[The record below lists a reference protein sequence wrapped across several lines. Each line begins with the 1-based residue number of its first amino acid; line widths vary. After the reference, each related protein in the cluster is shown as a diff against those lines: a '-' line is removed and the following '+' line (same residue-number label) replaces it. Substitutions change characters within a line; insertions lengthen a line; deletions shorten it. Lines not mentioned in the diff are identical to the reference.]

1 MWGIFSVLWTA
12 DTPFVTSH
20 ESFNTAFS
28 FGEKRRKRKS
38 LAKRKAPKE
47 RVSLSAESEGAPRP
61 PPRKLLKKFDQNF
74 IQLTKVVT

>member
-1 MWGIFSVLWTA
+1 
-12 DTPFVTSH
+12 
-20 ESFNTAFS
+20 
-28 FGEKRRKRKS
+28 

-74 IQLTKVVT
+74 IQLTKAGGFANSLKNGNLQAGCRFEYGFFS